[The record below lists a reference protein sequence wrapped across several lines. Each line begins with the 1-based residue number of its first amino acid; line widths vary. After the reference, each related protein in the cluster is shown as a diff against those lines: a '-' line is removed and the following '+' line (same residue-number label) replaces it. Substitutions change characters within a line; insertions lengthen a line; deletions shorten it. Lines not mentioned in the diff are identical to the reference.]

1 MTCQGCKE
9 GLSESFGCMVV
20 EEGVERWV
28 LWGEVRRG
36 GSWDHMLACQT
47 YLLHT
52 RLGWLVSSVIY
63 DMSGLQG
70 RSRLVIWM
78 HGCEGRC

>member
-1 MTCQGCKE
+1 MD
-9 GLSESFGCMVV
+9 V
-20 EEGVERWV
+20 EEDVERWV

-36 GSWDHMLACQT
+36 GRWDHMLACQT
-47 YLLHT
+47 CLLHT

-78 HGCEGRC
+78 HGCGGRC

>member
-9 GLSESFGCMVV
+9 GLSESFGCMDV

-36 GSWDHMLACQT
+36 GSWDHMLASNTC
-47 YLLHT
+47 LLHT

-70 RSRLVIWM
+70 RSK
-78 HGCEGRC
+78 